1 MKTQKLSSKHHRGIL
16 VRYTYR
22 GDFNG
27 GTPKYLEIDLV
38 DVKAGGVS
46 IYALLSD
53 AALADIKEEIADAI
67 HPA

>member
-1 MKTQKLSSKHHRGIL
+1 MKTQELSSNHHPGIL

-27 GTPKYLEIDLV
+27 GTPRYLEIDLV
-38 DVKAGGVS
+38 DVKAGGVN

-53 AALADIKEEIADAI
+53 AALANLKEEIADAI

>member
-1 MKTQKLSSKHHRGIL
+1 MKTQELSSKHHRGIL

-27 GTPKYLEIDLV
+27 GAPRYLKIDLV
-38 DVKAGGVS
+38 DVKAGGVP

-53 AALADIKEEIADAI
+53 AALADLKEEIADAI
-67 HPA
+67 HSA

>member
-1 MKTQKLSSKHHRGIL
+1 MKTQEHSSKHHRGVL
-16 VRYTYR
+16 VRYTYG

-27 GTPKYLEIDLV
+27 GTPGYLEIDLV

-46 IYALLSD
+46 IYPLLSD
-53 AALADIKEEIADAI
+53 AALADLKEEIADAI

>member
-1 MKTQKLSSKHHRGIL
+1 MKTQELSSKHHPGVL

-53 AALADIKEEIADAI
+53 AALADLKEEIADAI

>member
-1 MKTQKLSSKHHRGIL
+1 MKTQELSSKHHPGVL

-27 GTPKYLEIDLV
+27 GAPKYLEINLV

-46 IYALLSD
+46 IYALLSN
-53 AALADIKEEIADAI
+53 AALADLKEEIADAI

>member
-22 GDFNG
+22 GDCNR

-46 IYALLSD
+46 IYALLSN
-53 AALADIKEEIADAI
+53 AALADLKEEIADAI
-67 HPA
+67 HSA

>member
-27 GTPKYLEIDLV
+27 GTPGYLEIDLV
-38 DVKAGGVS
+38 DVQAGGVS

-53 AALADIKEEIADAI
+53 AALADLKEEIADAI